1 MTQFVEQLRNQA
13 KWYAQ
18 PGHNA
23 RDLMDSR
30 LLEKA
35 ADEIERLAAKLESAE
50 KDIALKERV
59 IDSIGSTLNAAA
71 NERDALRTELADLRR
86 SMTFRTSLIGRI
98 EAERDN
104 LRAKIEAMERQE
116 PVAWLHETRRDH
128 DVVTD
133 DVKRVWE
140 KAVVGALADYS
151 IPLYLAPG
159 AQPAPSVPEISDD
172 LSEPKPCP

>member
-35 ADEIERLAAKLESAE
+35 ADEIERLTAKLE
-50 KDIALKERV
+50 
-59 IDSIGSTLNAAA
+59 
-71 NERDALRTELADLRR
+71 
-86 SMTFRTSLIGRI
+86 
-98 EAERDN
+98 
-104 LRAKIEAMERQE
+104 AMEKQE
-116 PVAWLHETRRDH
+116 PVAWVRKLGLDLPS
-128 DVVTD
+128 VVCVTD
-133 DVKRVWE
+133 LTYRPSDTPKSS
-140 KAVVGALADYS
+140 Y

-159 AQPAPSVPEISDD
+159 AKGE
-172 LSEPKPCP
+172 